1 MKLTLT
7 AIYNWNIIT
16 VYKIEDNY
24 YFLHSK
30 LKVKKI
36 NKSDLLIIG

>member
-1 MKLTLT
+1 MKLT

-16 VYKIEDNY
+16 VYKIKDIY
-24 YFLHSK
+24 YLLNSK
-30 LKVKKI
+30 LEVKKI